1 MGNANVSNVT
11 IRPEE
16 ADFFAKLARDWWNP
30 KGPMASLHQVN
41 PVRLA
46 FVRDAIDA
54 HWPEARAA
62 LKPLAGKSALDIG
75 CGAGLLCEPLARLGA
90 AVTGVDAAAENIAA
104 ASAHAEGMGLDIRY
118 MAGEVAGLDIG
129 TFDLVTSVE
138 VIEHVADKPASCR
151 GWSGGHRHARDRVAT
166 RQGPA
171 PVGRHVAEL
180 HPERAAGLAPFATIR
195 HVSRETA
202 RLPVKRGNKS
212 GAGWGLHRVWRGSER
227 GEAGGRVPRPRSLFR
242 PGDSAGQVFLAASDE
257 IHGASRIVGKHACDA
272 GRAQHCHQRAI
283 AALAPGVGSCSQYYG
298 QEFVLGPHRPRP
310 SGVSTI
316 PICAPTASAYFA
328 TSARPVGVTISA

>member
-54 HWPEARAA
+54 HWPAAQAA

-90 AVTGVDAAAENIAA
+90 AVTGVDAAAENVAA

-138 VIEHVADKPASCR
+138 VIEHVADKPAFLKDVA
-151 GWSGGHRHARDRVAT
+151 ARLAPDGLLVMSTPNRTAASRVLL
-166 RQGPA
+166 
-171 PVGRHVAEL
+171 VGTAEAVGYVPKGT
-180 HPERAAGLAPFATIR
+180 HHWEDFVTPEELEALLTEAGLAVTAT
-195 HVSRETA
+195 
-202 RLPVKRGNKS
+202 RGIAWRPGK
-212 GAGWGLHRVWRGSER
+212 GLHLSDDM
-227 GEAGGRVPRPRSLFR
+227 SLNYIL
-242 PGDSAGQVFLAASDE
+242 SA
-257 IHGASRIVGKHACDA
+257 K
-272 GRAQHCHQRAI
+272 RA
-283 AALAPGVGSCSQYYG
+283 
-298 QEFVLGPHRPRP
+298 
-310 SGVSTI
+310 
-316 PICAPTASAYFA
+316 
-328 TSARPVGVTISA
+328 